1 AVKELQ
7 PNIYRYENDAEAYV
21 TLANSYMQ
29 YGAFMSRGD
38 DIVRRLDSA
47 AYYLQV
53 AKTID
58 PQEKNIYSA
67 SGNLQLMK
75 GNYVRAKADLETY
88 VKLDKTNEQVY
99 FMLGVSNRSLWQK
112 GGTSQDM
119 EGMMT
124 AMQKAL
130 KLNEN
135 FTKPYLYLAE
145 GYLAKGDKSKAKENL
160 QKALKW
166 EGSWSKE
173 EESILEKLKP
183 QTGIE

>member
-1 AVKELQ
+1 IFSWPTAPEAPGWAILINNILKPGIAYEEEEDVNMPKRSAIFYNTVGNYRLAVKELQ

-29 YGAFMSRGD
+29 YGAFMSSGD

-88 VKLDKTNEQVY
+88 VKLDRKST
-99 FMLGVSNRSLWQK
+99 R
-112 GGTSQDM
+112 
-119 EGMMT
+119 
-124 AMQKAL
+124 
-130 KLNEN
+130 LNSSHVKISYAV
-135 FTKPYLYLAE
+135 FCL
-145 GYLAKGDKSKAKENL
+145 
-160 QKALKW
+160 
-166 EGSWSKE
+166 
-173 EESILEKLKP
+173 
-183 QTGIE
+183 